1 MTLARRLATVYAWMS
16 AACLALVAWLGYHEF
31 IEEPAEFAAMGLPDI
46 HKNTQ
51 AELSTVCFLACLPVL
66 LGLGWWWMRRV
77 LAPLATLT
85 AALDEINPHDLP
97 QPLPRSMSGDEA
109 DKLAAAFNSM
119 TVRLDESFRRIHE
132 FTLHASHELKTP
144 LTIMRVQLETR
155 MQDEKSL
162 SPEDL
167 EWLECE
173 LGEVLRLSNI
183 VDSLTLLTK
192 GEAGQVKLER
202 KPVRLDELVRESFD
216 DAQVLAE
223 AQGVKVA
230 LGECAAVEFSG
241 DRHRLRQLLLNLA
254 DNAVK
259 YNHPGG
265 SVAMALRRR
274 NGTAEIEITNTGEG
288 IPTELQ
294 PRVFERFVRGDEARS
309 RAIEGCGL
317 GLSICRW
324 IVQSHGGTIQ
334 LSSDAMKRTTALVR
348 LPLA

>member
-1 MTLARRLATVYAWMS
+1 
-16 AACLALVAWLGYHEF
+16 
-31 IEEPAEFAAMGLPDI
+31 
-46 HKNTQ
+46 
-51 AELSTVCFLACLPVL
+51 VL
-66 LGLGWWWMRRV
+66 LCLGWWWMRRA
-77 LAPLATLT
+77 LAPLK
-85 AALDEINPHDLP
+85 ALSGAVEKVHTQNLKE
-97 QPLPRSMSGDEA
+97 PLPRSMNGDEV
-109 DKLAAAFNSM
+109 DKLTAAFNS
-119 TVRLDESFRRIHE
+119 TSARLDESFRRIHE

-155 MQDEKSL
+155 LQDEQSL
-162 SPEDL
+162 SPEDV

-173 LGEVLRLSNI
+173 LNEVMRLSSI

-216 DAQVLAE
+216 DAQILAE

-230 LGECAAVEFSG
+230 LEECAAVEFSG

-259 YNHPGG
+259 YNCPGG
-265 SVAMALRRR
+265 SVTMALRRR

-288 IPTELQ
+288 IPPELQ
-294 PRVFERFVRGDEARS
+294 ARVFERFVRGDEARS

-317 GLSICRW
+317 GLTICRW

-334 LSSDAMKRTTALVR
+334 LSSDAARKTRALVR